1 MMELAG
7 LLACCAVIV
16 GMVAGIMFKQ
26 AKARSELASKPQQMT
41 FPVTPSEG
49 DRYAS
54 SNGSWVFTVKGW
66 ELG

>member
-1 MMELAG
+1 MTFAIVAG
-7 LLACCAVIV
+7 VIV
-16 GMVAGIMFKQ
+16 LLGIVLGVKHQ
-26 AKARSELASKPQQMT
+26 QKAEAAESLKPAPQMT

>member
-7 LLACCAVIV
+7 LLVCCAVIV
-16 GMVAGIMFKQ
+16 GLFMAIMWKQ
-26 AKARSELASKPQQMT
+26 AKARSELAAKPQQMT